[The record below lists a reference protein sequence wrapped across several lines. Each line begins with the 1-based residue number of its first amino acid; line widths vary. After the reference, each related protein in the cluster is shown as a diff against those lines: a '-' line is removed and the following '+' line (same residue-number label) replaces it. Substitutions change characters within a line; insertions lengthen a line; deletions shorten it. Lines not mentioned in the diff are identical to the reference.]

1 MSPMER
7 DKRQIS
13 ESSDPETALTFS
25 RKLLGELAVPQRSQK
40 QRLSLCAL
48 QQEAGSMQTKGDVI
62 VWLAQN
68 FCSLKAEPGD
78 CVVIM
83 CGAS

>member
-1 MSPMER
+1 MRKALGEKKQNIRNIRKKRMSPMER

-40 QRLSLCAL
+40 QRLSL
-48 QQEAGSMQTKGDVI
+48 
-62 VWLAQN
+62 
-68 FCSLKAEPGD
+68 
-78 CVVIM
+78 
-83 CGAS
+83 